1 MGADEPPTGRP
12 SGQDEPLLI
21 DAGGLKALAHPLR
34 VQMLE
39 RLQDHGPATAS
50 QLAERL
56 GESSGTTS
64 YHLRFLARH
73 GLVEEAPEAGNRR
86 DRYWRARPGGYTL
99 QSSQL
104 RRDPDGAA
112 DLRVAAGELWRHY
125 ARQIETWFRT
135 AEAWGDRWTDA
146 SVNTMARFDAT
157 PEEVAE
163 LRDAVFEVLHEHAD
177 RLRKR
182 PSPPGAVRT
191 AAQFHVFPLGEP
203 PSEDGPDDDG
213 PEDAAG

>member
-1 MGADEPPTGRP
+1 MGNEPPST
-12 SGQDEPLLI
+12 DEPLLI

-34 VQMLE
+34 VQMLD
-39 RLQDHGPATAS
+39 RLADHGPATAS
-50 QLAERL
+50 QLAQRL

-73 GLVEEAPEAGNRR
+73 GLVEEAPEQGNRR

-99 QSSQL
+99 QSSRL
-104 RRDPDGAA
+104 RDDPESAA
-112 DLRVAAGELWRHY
+112 DLRVAAGELWRPY

-146 SVNTMARFDAT
+146 SVNTMARFEAT

-163 LRDAVFEVLHEHAD
+163 LRDAVFEVLHAHAD
-177 RLRKR
+177 RLRQR
-182 PSPPGAVRT
+182 TPPDGSVRVT
-191 AAQFHVFPLGEP
+191 AQFHVFPLGDP
-203 PSEDGPDDDG
+203 PAADGPDDDPDGDG
-213 PEDAAG
+213 PEDIAG